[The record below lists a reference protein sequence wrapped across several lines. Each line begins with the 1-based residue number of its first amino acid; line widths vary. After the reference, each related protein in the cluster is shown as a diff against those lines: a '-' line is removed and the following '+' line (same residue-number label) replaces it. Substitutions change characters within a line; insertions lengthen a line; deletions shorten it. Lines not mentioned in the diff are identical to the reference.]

1 MLVMASSAYDLAVI
15 GSGPGGYVAAI
26 KASQMG
32 LKTACIEK
40 NLTLG
45 GTCLNIGCIPSKENC
60 ITLELNVSHMFI
72 TKGDNISFDLDKM
85 MKHKENCVSTLTKGI
100 SSLFKFNKVDHIQGF
115 GKILSPGK
123 VIVAGSDNSSKT
135 IEAKNILI
143 ATGSEVTPFPGIDID
158 EKNIISSTGALSLK
172 SVPQRMVVI
181 GAGVIGLE
189 LIACDVLLVSVGRR
203 SFTHNLGLQE
213 MGIKLDDKGRIIVN
227 DKFETSFKKCII
239 LRYNIYSVYA
249 IGDCIPGPM
258 LAHKAEE
265 EGIACVEGIS
275 GLSTHLNYNSIPNVI
290 YTHPE
295 VAWAG
300 ISEEEAKN
308 LSLKYKVGKFPL
320 SSNGRSR
327 AVGEIDGFAKMI
339 TDAKTDKLLGAHF
352 ISPCAG
358 EVINQISM
366 AIEYGA
372 SAEDIA
378 RVCFAHP

>member
-1 MLVMASSAYDLAVI
+1 
-15 GSGPGGYVAAI
+15 
-26 KASQMG
+26 
-32 LKTACIEK
+32 
-40 NLTLG
+40 
-45 GTCLNIGCIPSKENC
+45 
-60 ITLELNVSHMFI
+60 
-72 TKGDNISFDLDKM
+72 
-85 MKHKENCVSTLTKGI
+85 
-100 SSLFKFNKVDHIQGF
+100 
-115 GKILSPGK
+115 
-123 VIVAGSDNSSKT
+123 
-135 IEAKNILI
+135 
-143 ATGSEVTPFPGIDID
+143 
-158 EKNIISSTGALSLK
+158 
-172 SVPQRMVVI
+172 
-181 GAGVIGLE
+181 
-189 LIACDVLLVSVGRR
+189 
-203 SFTHNLGLQE
+203 

-227 DKFETSFKKCII
+227 DKFETSFK
-239 LRYNIYSVYA
+239 NVYA

-378 RVCFAHP
+378 RVCFAHPVLLFPPYRLLLSVLKKPARSHILGKLLITFKLIHK